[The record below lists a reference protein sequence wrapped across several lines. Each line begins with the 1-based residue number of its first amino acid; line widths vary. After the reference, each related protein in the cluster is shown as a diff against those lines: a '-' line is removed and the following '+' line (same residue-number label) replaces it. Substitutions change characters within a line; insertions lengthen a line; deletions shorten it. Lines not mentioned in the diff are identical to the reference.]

1 MPHDYSA
8 LFKSEDGVGNTW
20 RELYDESS
28 PLSWNLLNILKC
40 TILLP
45 HDFYD
50 IIATYFLLPSALCS
64 TIPYLFLYG
73 QSGSGKST
81 VAKIASHL
89 HGCPINSSSDTFAGI
104 RNDLQSRRIGW
115 TDAIAK
121 NALGEEYSY
130 RKSVERNIC
139 MVWDDIDSSV
149 FANSPD
155 LYRLF
160 KFGSNRA
167 TDKIILSSKEIGEN
181 LEFHCFCPKIFSSIS
196 PLHLDDR
203 FRELRRRLVVIPCR
217 RVEELTDARK
227 EELNIEEGN
236 WQRNLLDLDAWD
248 WTGFDTVFEN
258 YWDIEMASAFI
269 ATRRTLSQTAKG
281 LSSQQRSISLDLLAC
296 GITSGVW
303 TDEETALS
311 RLKVYWKWFKQET
324 EKNTGLGS
332 LLKDY
337 IAREAKNA
345 ENGNRELAIYTAQLR
360 TQIQVWVDQ
369 GWLYEKP
376 KPTAIKEMM
385 LDAGLR
391 HDQGRWVRG

>member
-1 MPHDYSA
+1 
-8 LFKSEDGVGNTW
+8 
-20 RELYDESS
+20 
-28 PLSWNLLNILKC
+28 
-40 TILLP
+40 
-45 HDFYD
+45 
-50 IIATYFLLPSALCS
+50 
-64 TIPYLFLYG
+64 
-73 QSGSGKST
+73 
-81 VAKIASHL
+81 
-89 HGCPINSSSDTFAGI
+89 
-104 RNDLQSRRIGW
+104 
-115 TDAIAK
+115 
-121 NALGEEYSY
+121 
-130 RKSVERNIC
+130 
-139 MVWDDIDSSV
+139 MVWDDVDSSV

-217 RVEELTDARK
+217 RVEELTDTRK
-227 EELNIEEGN
+227 EELNIEDGS

-248 WTGFDTVFEN
+248 WVGFNTVFED
-258 YWDIEMASAFI
+258 YWDIGMASAFI
-269 ATRRTLSQTAKG
+269 ATRRILSQTAKG
-281 LSSQQRSISLDLLAC
+281 LSSQQRAISLDLLAC

-311 RLKVYWKWFKQET
+311 RLKTYWKWYKQET

-345 ENGNRELAIYTAQLR
+345 KNGNRELAIYTAQLR

-376 KPTAIKEMM
+376 KSAAIKEMM